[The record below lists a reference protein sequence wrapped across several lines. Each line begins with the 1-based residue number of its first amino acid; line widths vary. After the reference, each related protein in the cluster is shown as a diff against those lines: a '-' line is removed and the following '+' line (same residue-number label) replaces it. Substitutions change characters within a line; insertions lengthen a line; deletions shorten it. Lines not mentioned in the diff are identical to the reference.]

1 MMEILRPEDWQ
12 TKQKILVI
20 LAHPDDP
27 EFFCGATLTR
37 WVDAGHEVNYLL
49 LTKGDKGSDDPAMTP
64 ETLIAVRMKEQRAAG
79 DVIGV
84 KEIAFLNYPDGY
96 LTPDLPLRKEVV
108 RHIRRVRPDVI
119 VTSDPQNYY
128 IRGRYI
134 NHPDHRAAG
143 LVTIEAVFPAAGNR
157 LYYPELLTEGLE
169 PHTPQEVWVSLP
181 HDPTILLDIS
191 PQWPNKL
198 KALLEHKSQI
208 GDPEIFLRNM
218 SERRTADSTVGQAR
232 YEESFRRLY
241 RR

>member
-1 MMEILRPEDWQ
+1 MMEILHPEDWQ

-37 WVDAGHEVNYLL
+37 WIDAGHEVSYLL
-49 LTKGDKGSDDPAMTP
+49 LTKGEKGSEDPAMTP
-64 ETLIAVRMKEQRAAG
+64 EILTAVRMKEQRAAG
-79 DVIGV
+79 EVIGV
-84 KEIAFLNYPDGY
+84 KEITFLDCPDGY
-96 LTPDLPLRKEVV
+96 LIPDLSLRKEVV
-108 RHIRRVRPDVI
+108 RHIRQVRPDVI

-128 IRGRYI
+128 IRGRHI

-157 LYYPELLTEGLE
+157 FYYPELLKEGLE

-181 HDPTILLDIS
+181 VDPTIVVDVTT
-191 PQWPNKL
+191 QWSNKL

-208 GDPEIFLRNM
+208 GDPEKFLRNM
-218 SERRTADSTVGQAR
+218 TERRTPDSSVDHPR